1 MTRKKADVRALVERI
16 ASLARER
23 MTSAHVIA
31 IEDLK
36 KLGPQPIPK
45 TLLII
50 EDDESLRHAL
60 ERIFVNDGYKLVL
73 ASGGTD
79 LISILGDT
87 AIDLILLDIGLPWI
101 DGFELA
107 EMIKA
112 HRDLSKVPIVFM
124 SGQNDRAV
132 VKKGFAVG
140 AHDFITKPFEIDVVK
155 KTVRTLL
162 ELHS

>member
-1 MTRKKADVRALVERI
+1 MSRSSKFDVRALVDRI

-23 MTSAHVIA
+23 MASSDVVSLDEFKKIGESA
-31 IEDLK
+31 
-36 KLGPQPIPK
+36 GPK

-50 EDDESLRHAL
+50 EDDDSIRRAL
-60 ERIFVNDGYKLVL
+60 ERILSSEGYKIIL

-79 LISILGDT
+79 LVGVLGDT

-101 DGFELA
+101 NGFELA
-107 EMIKA
+107 EMMKA
-112 HRDLSKVPIVFM
+112 HRDLRKVPLVFL
-124 SGQNDRAV
+124 SGQNDLAV
-132 VKKGFAVG
+132 MKKGFSIG

-162 ELHS
+162 ELA